1 VSHTPLQELL
11 QASDVV
17 SLHCPFTPETA
28 GLIDRAKLKT
38 MKPTAVLIN
47 VARGGVV
54 VESDLIWALKNR
66 VIHAA
71 ASDVFET
78 EPLPSDS
85 PLLALDNLVVTPH
98 LAATTAD
105 NFAPAVLQMYGN
117 ILRVSRGEPIP
128 EEDLVVG

>member
-1 VSHTPLQELL
+1 
-11 QASDVV
+11 
-17 SLHCPFTPETA
+17 
-28 GLIDRAKLKT
+28 
-38 MKPTAVLIN
+38 
-47 VARGGVV
+47 
-54 VESDLIWALKNR
+54 
-66 VIHAA
+66 
-71 ASDVFET
+71 VFET